1 MDLVIGRVAKT
12 HGVRGEL
19 VVDVRTDDPGERFA
33 VGTVLRG
40 RAAKGGGEKN
50 YTVTAARPHAGR
62 LLVSLAGVGD
72 RTAGDALRGTLFLI
86 DAADVDSGDDPDEFY
101 DHELIGLPV
110 STVDGDAVG
119 EIADVLHLPGGEIL
133 SVTTPA
139 GAEVLI
145 PFVTEIVPTV
155 SREGVVVDPPEGLL
169 DPSTGSGREATG
181 SDGEA
186 TGSGSAG

>member
-19 VVDVRTDDPGERFA
+19 VVDVRTDDPGARFA

-40 RAAKGGGEKN
+40 RAPKGGGEKN

-62 LLVSLAGVGD
+62 LLLSLSGVGD
-72 RTAGDALRGTLFLI
+72 RDAGDALRGVLFLI
-86 DAADVDSGDDPDEFY
+86 DADSVDSGDDPDEFY

-110 STVDGDAVG
+110 TTVDGVAVG
-119 EIADVLHLPGGEIL
+119 PVSDVLHLPGGELL
-133 SVTTPA
+133 SVTGA
-139 GAEVLI
+139 DGAEILI

-155 SREGVVVDPPEGLL
+155 TREGIVIDPPDGLL
-169 DPSTGSGREATG
+169 DGADET
-181 SDGEA
+181 D
-186 TGSGSAG
+186 